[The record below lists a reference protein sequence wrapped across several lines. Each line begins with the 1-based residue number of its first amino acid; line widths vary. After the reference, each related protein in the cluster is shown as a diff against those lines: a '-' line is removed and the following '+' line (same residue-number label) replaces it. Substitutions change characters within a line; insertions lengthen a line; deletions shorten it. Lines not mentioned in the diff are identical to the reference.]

1 MKLQILADSCCD
13 LPKNLIEK
21 YEIDILPITV
31 INQNVEYEDFFEITA
46 KEVYEQMRNGVEFKT
61 AQIPPQRFIEKF
73 TEYAQ
78 NNIEA
83 IYIAFSS
90 ELSGTYQSAIFAR
103 ETVKEQYPN
112 LSIEIIDSRAATLGC
127 GMIAL
132 KAAEMVKNKSSKEDI
147 LDTILKYIESM
158 EHIFT
163 VDDIEYLFK
172 GGRVSRMQSLLG
184 GMLNIKPVLH
194 VEDGKLIAIEKA
206 RGKNKAYKFILE
218 EIEKRI
224 IDKNNIETI
233 AIAHGDDE
241 ETALK
246 IKTMLEDKF
255 KVDNFLIS
263 QIGAAVGSHSGPGTI
278 AIMFLNKKI

>member
-46 KEVYEQMRNGVEFKT
+46 KEVYQQMRNGVEFKT

-147 LDTILKYIESM
+147 LDTVLKYIESM

-194 VEDGKLIAIEKA
+194 VEDGKLVAIEKA